1 MATIETE
8 LIETKRDERGRQIRT
23 TTEREALVKA
33 YQSSGLTQRA
43 FADREGIKYTTFVAW
58 VQDAKRA
65 APKTSGGF
73 TELTLPG
80 RPAAPLEVQLADG
93 TLVRGGNAEEIARL
107 IQLIRC

>member
-8 LIETKRDERGRQIRT
+8 LIETKRDERGRRIRT
-23 TTEREALVKA
+23 ANERKALVKA

-43 FADREGIKYTTFVAW
+43 FAEREGIKYTTFVAW

-65 APKTSGGF
+65 EPKTSGGF
-73 TELTLPG
+73 TELALPG
-80 RPAAPLEVQLADG
+80 RPVAPLEVQLADG
-93 TLVRGGNAEEIARL
+93 TLVRGGNAEEVARL